1 VNRRPFALQNRSDR
15 FNHLEIPFPGVRSL
29 TLTMIFPS
37 TVFTA

>member
-1 VNRRPFALQNRSDR
+1 MKLKGKVAVHTLA
-15 FNHLEIPFPGVRSL
+15 GVRSL